1 MSEDEKLK
9 SLLAAS
15 NYRAA
20 FLNRQEHLQ
29 LQFLT
34 SLKTFWKGHTFKCDP
49 QLITLINLHLEGQG
63 RQQWAIIIDDNTLPV
78 IIRDLKEFR
87 DHVFGVYNDALTTY
101 WNEYEKLKTARTT
114 KEVIEAS

>member
-1 MSEDEKLK
+1 MSEDDKLK

-20 FLNRQEHLQ
+20 FQNQQEHLQ

-34 SLKTFWKGHTFKCDP
+34 NIKTFWKGHTFKCDP
-49 QLITLINLHLEGQG
+49 QLITIIEMYLRDDH
-63 RQQWAIIIDDNTLPV
+63 QWAILIDENTLPV
-78 IIRDLKEFR
+78 IIRDLVEFR
-87 DHVFGVYNDALTTY
+87 DHVFGVYQDALTTY
-101 WNEYEKLKTARTT
+101 WTKYEKLKAARTT